1 MQVHEAPEGKQPD
14 GQAEP
19 PSTTPDPEVA
29 ETLRQGRRR
38 PGRWLLVALGAIA
51 LIALLTWVFWP
62 TSGEQARWELGQVAQ
77 HDLVVQVTAVGPLAA
92 LDTVEVGSDLSGR
105 IERVLVEVND
115 HVIVGQEL
123 ARIEPAR
130 YENAV
135 AQAEASVAQARAS
148 LRQAQVQLEATQLD
162 LGRAQRLAKS
172 NAITQAELDTARITH
187 EAQQASVAAARAS
200 LAYQQAALARAKE
213 DLADSVIVSPIDGVV
228 TQRHVDPGQTVV
240 SSLQA
245 TPLFEVASDLAQMEA
260 EVAVDEA
267 DIGRVSAGQPAT
279 FTVTAWPDRTFN
291 AVVHSVDIA
300 PDPNETVVVY
310 DAELRLDNADLAL
323 RPGMTATAEIEV
335 GRLEGVLLVPS
346 AALRYSPKIM
356 LQGGRMVGEVS
367 GDQPKVWTLKND
379 TPVAVPVE
387 VLGSDGRLTAVRG
400 ELTVGQS
407 VVLSELGR

>member
-1 MQVHEAPEGKQPD
+1 MVPLHN
-14 GQAEP
+14 
-19 PSTTPDPEVA
+19 
-29 ETLRQGRRR
+29 TL
-38 PGRWLLVALGAIA
+38 
-51 LIALLTWVFWP
+51 
-62 TSGEQARWELGQVAQ
+62 
-77 HDLVVQVTAVGPLAA
+77 
-92 LDTVEVGSDLSGR
+92 
-105 IERVLVEVND
+105 
-115 HVIVGQEL
+115 
-123 ARIEPAR
+123 
-130 YENAV
+130 
-135 AQAEASVAQARAS
+135 
-148 LRQAQVQLEATQLD
+148 
-162 LGRAQRLAKS
+162 
-172 NAITQAELDTARITH
+172 
-187 EAQQASVAAARAS
+187 
-200 LAYQQAALARAKE
+200 
-213 DLADSVIVSPIDGVV
+213 

-310 DAELRLDNADLAL
+310 DAELRLNNADLAL

-379 TPVAVPVE
+379 TPVANRPPSSGVM
-387 VLGSDGRLTAVRG
+387 
-400 ELTVGQS
+400 QS
-407 VVLSELGR
+407 L